1 MYPSR
6 AETNLVMKAQTEQMK
21 ATNDNIADIEAGL
34 QSANK
39 CMFSL
44 LLTIRDRPSSR
55 LNWQ

>member
-1 MYPSR
+1 VYASR
-6 AETNLVMKAQTEQMK
+6 AETNLVMKTQTEQMK

-44 LLTIRDRPSSR
+44 LLTILDQPSSR
-55 LNWQ
+55 LNQQ